1 MPKIVLNGRLT
12 EFEVDPEM
20 PLLWVLRDVANLTGT
35 KYGCGAGLCGACT
48 VQVEGVATRACQTPI
63 GSIEDARVM
72 TIEGLSADR
81 KHPLQEAWI
90 ENQVPQC
97 GYCQSGMLMAAA
109 ALLQEIPEPTREDIA
124 KHMTNLCRCGTYPR
138 VEKAILRAAEITKIA
153 ALKALEAS
161 NPFAE
166 PEPSPAPAPQDG
178 AAAAKPAAAKPEA
191 AKPAAP
197 KKK

>member
-12 EFEVDPEM
+12 EFDVDPEM

-72 TIEGLSADR
+72 TIEGLSTDR
-81 KHPLQEAWI
+81 KHPLQQAWI
-90 ENQVPQC
+90 EHQVPQC

-109 ALLQEIPEPTREDIA
+109 ALLQETPEPTREDIA
-124 KHMTNLCRCGTYPR
+124 RQMTNLCRCGTYPR
-138 VEKAILRAAEITKIA
+138 VEKAILRAAEITRIA

-166 PEPSPAPAPQDG
+166 PEAAPAPA
-178 AAAAKPAAAKPEA
+178 AAPAATGDAKPEA
-191 AKPAAP
+191 AKPETP

>member
-63 GSIEDARVM
+63 GSIEGARVV

-90 ENQVPQC
+90 EQQVPQC

-109 ALLQEIPEPTREDIA
+109 ALLQEIPEPTHEDIA
-124 KHMTNLCRCGTYPR
+124 RHMTNLCRCGTYPR
-138 VEKAILRAAEITKIA
+138 VEKAILRTAELAKIA

-161 NPFAE
+161 NPFADAA
-166 PEPSPAPAPQDG
+166 PEQPEQGAPDSPAPDS
-178 AAAAKPAAAKPEA
+178 AKPAAAKPA
-191 AKPAAP
+191 AG